1 MKDKTIVSHFSY
13 PIRGTVTALYTCI
26 RLRTLL
32 NASAHITP
40 RNVVE
45 GTEDA
50 HKTLFV
56 SRLEDPLH
64 CQLKPCLRSA
74 NSPQFFSTEQHSP
87 NIVTQ
92 IHAPPEQGARNER
105 RKLAKK
111 VKTRQEVF
119 SPGFAHLGFV
129 ESCGTTTAE
138 ITEVPHTPFLSF
150 VGGRGHR

>member
-1 MKDKTIVSHFSY
+1 MSKKGLKDKTIVSHFSY
-13 PIRGTVTALYTCI
+13 PVRGTVTALYLGVRI
-26 RLRTLL
+26 RTLL

-45 GTEDA
+45 GTDDV

-87 NIVTQ
+87 TIVTQ
-92 IHAPPEQGARNER
+92 IH
-105 RKLAKK
+105 
-111 VKTRQEVF
+111 T
-119 SPGFAHLGFV
+119 HLLNR
-129 ESCGTTTAE
+129 
-138 ITEVPHTPFLSF
+138 VPAMS
-150 VGGRGHR
+150 GGS